1 MYLTWQTIFNTLS
14 LGIWIIPIPIP
25 LCWKHSEDDLFE
37 TEEIFTMYFFCLSI
51 INDFFQ
57 ILILVSEEL
66 YVKSLHQSKQYGETI
81 NYSENKYFLNLVL
94 EERSSCVS
102 KHIEHVFHLIL
113 IV

>member
-1 MYLTWQTIFNTLS
+1 
-14 LGIWIIPIPIP
+14 
-25 LCWKHSEDDLFE
+25 
-37 TEEIFTMYFFCLSI
+37 MYFFCLSI

-66 YVKSLHQSKQYGETI
+66 YVKSLHPSKPYGETI
-81 NYSENKYFLNLVL
+81 NSSENKAYRYFLNLVL